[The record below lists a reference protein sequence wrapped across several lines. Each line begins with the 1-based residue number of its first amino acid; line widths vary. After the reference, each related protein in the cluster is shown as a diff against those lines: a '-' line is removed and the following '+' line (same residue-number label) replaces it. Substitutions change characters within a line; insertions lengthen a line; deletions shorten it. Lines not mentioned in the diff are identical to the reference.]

1 MYIPPRGLS
10 YRPLPTPSPGSPQS
24 TELSSLCYRA
34 ASHYQMFRNKLEN
47 CRGGNIP
54 KLIFWGHHHPDTKI
68 RQRCYTQK
76 KETCR
81 PISPMNIDAKIINKI
96 LVNRIQQHMKTT
108 TPWSSGIYPRD
119 TRIFQY
125 TQINV
130 NRYRNYGTYIQ
141 WNVTQL

>member
-1 MYIPPRGLS
+1 MYIPHSGVSL
-10 YRPLPTPSPGSPQS
+10 TAPSPPHPLGHQS
-24 TELSSLCYRA
+24 IELSSLCYRE

-68 RQRCYTQK
+68 RQRYYTH
-76 KETCR
+76 KEENCR